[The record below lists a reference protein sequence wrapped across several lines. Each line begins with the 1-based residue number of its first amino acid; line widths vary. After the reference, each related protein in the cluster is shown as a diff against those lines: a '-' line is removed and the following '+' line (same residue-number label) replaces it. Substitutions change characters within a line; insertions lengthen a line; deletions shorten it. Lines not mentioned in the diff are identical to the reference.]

1 MECEIKGMESYIHYK
16 FWVVEN
22 LLHDHVEL
30 SHVLI
35 DCKSSLVMNAV
46 RVLGADNVPP
56 AEACTASECICCF
69 V

>member
-1 MECEIKGMESYIHYK
+1 MGSRDHYGIGGINMGK
-16 FWVVEN
+16 SD
-22 LLHDHVEL
+22 LDP
-30 SHVLI
+30 I